1 MRLEGKNILITGAS
15 SGMGNAMAKLF
26 ASEGANVLA
35 VARRKER
42 LEELKEGCKDAP
54 GKIEIFSGDV
64 SKKEDVDA
72 MIDEIVKVFGSLDVL
87 VNNAGVMDNMAG
99 VSEFEE
105 ATYEKVMGI
114 NVYGPLLTMRKAI
127 QVFKEQGNGGN
138 IINLASIGAMRAAA
152 GVVYS
157 ASKAA
162 VVAMTKNTAYMYQP
176 DNIRV
181 NAIAPGGIATEI
193 GTSMGQPNMAGYG
206 RLERTIGL
214 APEPGQ
220 PEDIAKAALFL
231 ASDDSSYISG
241 DVLVVDGGWITN

>member
-1 MRLEGKNILITGAS
+1 
-15 SGMGNAMAKLF
+15 
-26 ASEGANVLA
+26 
-35 VARRKER
+35 
-42 LEELKEGCKDAP
+42 
-54 GKIEIFSGDV
+54 
-64 SKKEDVDA
+64 
-72 MIDEIVKVFGSLDVL
+72 
-87 VNNAGVMDNMAG
+87 
-99 VSEFEE
+99 
-105 ATYEKVMGI
+105 
-114 NVYGPLLTMRKAI
+114 MRKAI

-138 IINLASIGAMRAAA
+138 IINLASFGAMRAAA